1 MSYLIKNGWILN
13 ENGEKTE
20 ADIRVTGE
28 TITAIGKLDA
38 TDNETVI
45 DAKGLLVSPGFVDLH
60 VHFREPGGEK
70 KETIET
76 GAKAAARGGY
86 TTVAA
91 MPNTRPVILIQRSRW
106 NGCKTELKKLHA
118 SEFFHMHPLRSG
130 KSAMK

>member
-45 DAKGLLVSPGFVDLH
+45 DAKGLLVSYSL
-60 VHFREPGGEK
+60 
-70 KETIET
+70 
-76 GAKAAARGGY
+76 
-86 TTVAA
+86 
-91 MPNTRPVILIQRSRW
+91 LISTFISESRAERKR
-106 NGCKTELKKLHA
+106 NN
-118 SEFFHMHPLRSG
+118 
-130 KSAMK
+130 

>member
-45 DAKGLLVSPGFVDLH
+45 DAKGLLVSPGFVDLLRA
-60 VHFREPGGEK
+60 FQRAGWREKELLKPGPK
-70 KETIET
+70 RRH
-76 GAKAAARGGY
+76 AAA
-86 TTVAA
+86 T
-91 MPNTRPVILIQRSRW
+91 LQ
-106 NGCKTELKKLHA
+106 
-118 SEFFHMHPLRSG
+118 
-130 KSAMK
+130 

>member
-70 KETIET
+70 KKLLKPYQSGGTRRLHYSSSNAEYAT
-76 GAKAAARGGY
+76 G
-86 TTVAA
+86 
-91 MPNTRPVILIQRSRW
+91 S
-106 NGCKTELKKLHA
+106 
-118 SEFFHMHPLRSG
+118 
-130 KSAMK
+130 